1 MGTVTAGEIE
11 ALVIETLAG
20 FGPERSTLT
29 RTATLDEVDLDSLDV
44 VELAQVLEDEY
55 EIEVDTE
62 RYLGVITIGDL
73 IDRTV
78 VIVQETRAE

>member
-1 MGTVTAGEIE
+1 MGTVTAEEIE
-11 ALVIETLAG
+11 ALVIETLAS

-73 IDRTV
+73 IDRTLA
-78 VIVQETRAE
+78 IVQETRAE

>member
-1 MGTVTAGEIE
+1 MATVAAEDIE
-11 ALVIETLAG
+11 TLVIETLAS

-55 EIEVDTE
+55 EIEVDPE
-62 RYLGVITIGDL
+62 RYVGVITIGDL
-73 IDRTV
+73 IERTL